1 MAGFGL
7 CQVRNDLIQ
16 EKCKLMEKF
25 YRLLFISFLTILLA
39 ACGPED
45 NATTPQSSDIDNSKT
60 YNWKMVTTWPPGFP
74 VLQKGAERFA
84 DNIKA
89 MSNGRLDIKVYAGG
103 ELIPPLQTFDAVSQ
117 GTVEMGHGS
126 AYYWAGK
133 VPEAQFFSTVPFGM
147 TARGMNAWLYDG
159 GGLELWREVY
169 KPFHVIP
176 FPLGNT
182 GVQMGGWFNKEIN
195 SLEDIKGLKMR
206 IPGLG
211 GKVFAKAGGNPVL
224 LAGSE
229 VYTALERNT
238 IDATEWIGPYHDQRL
253 GLYRA
258 AEHYYY
264 PGWHEPGTVLELTIN
279 ERAWLSLPAD
289 LQAIV
294 SNAAQAENVR
304 MLSEMEQKN
313 MSALQELRQRENV
326 QIHHFPTDVLAK
338 LRSLTDETLIEEADK
353 DPKFKHVFEAYQ
365 QFRQLNDDWS
375 AISENAYLAM
385 DKN

>member
-1 MAGFGL
+1 MTNYTWL
-7 CQVRNDLIQ
+7 
-16 EKCKLMEKF
+16 
-25 YRLLFISFLTILLA
+25 RLLLITLCVNVLIACSEQTPA
-39 ACGPED
+39 AL
-45 NATTPQSSDIDNSKT
+45 SSQQADINQT
-60 YNWKMVTTWPPGFP
+60 YQWKMVTTWPPGFP

-84 DNIKA
+84 DNIRA

-103 ELIPPLQTFDAVSQ
+103 ELIPPLQAFDAVSQ
-117 GTVEMGHGS
+117 GSVEMGHGS

-159 GGLELWREVY
+159 GGLELWREIY

-211 GKVFAKAGGNPVL
+211 GKVLAKAGGNPIL

-258 AEHYYY
+258 AKHYYY

-279 ERAWLSLPAD
+279 QRAWESLPTD
-289 LQAIV
+289 LQAII
-294 SNAAQAENVR
+294 SNAAQAENLR

-313 MSALQELRQRENV
+313 MAALDELRKREGIE
-326 QIHHFPTDVLAK
+326 IHRFPNEVLSRLK
-338 LRSLTDETLIEEADK
+338 TLTNETLVEEAER
-353 DPKFKHVFEAYQ
+353 DPKFKRVYDAYQ
-365 QFRQLNDDWS
+365 NFRRKNDAWS
-375 AISENAYLAM
+375 AISENAYLAIE
-385 DKN
+385 

>member
-1 MAGFGL
+1 M
-7 CQVRNDLIQ
+7 
-16 EKCKLMEKF
+16 KP
-25 YRLLFISFLTILLA
+25 SFILLITA
-39 ACGPED
+39 LSILLTACNED
-45 NATTPQSSDIDNSKT
+45 QSGSGISQAVHKSKT

-74 VLQKGAERFA
+74 VLQEGAERFA
-84 DNIKA
+84 ENINV
-89 MSNGRLDIKVYAGG
+89 MSNGRLKIKVYAGG
-103 ELIPPLQTFDAVSQ
+103 ELIPALQTFDAVSQ

-169 KPFHVIP
+169 KPFHVVP

-238 IDATEWIGPYHDQRL
+238 IDATEWIGPFHDQRL

-279 ERAWLSLPAD
+279 QRAWDSLPAD

-294 SNAAQAENVR
+294 SNAAMAENLR
-304 MLSEMEQKN
+304 MFSEMEQKN
-313 MSALQELRQRENV
+313 MAALKELKDRPKV
-326 QIHHFPTDVLAK
+326 QIHRFPDDVLAK
-338 LRSLTDETLIEEADK
+338 LKALTDETLEEEAAK
-353 DPKFKHVFEAYQ
+353 DPKFKHIYEAYQ
-365 QFRQLNDDWS
+365 TFRLQNDAWS
-375 AISENAYLAM
+375 DISENAYLAIE
-385 DKN
+385 K

>member
-1 MAGFGL
+1 MTNYTWL
-7 CQVRNDLIQ
+7 
-16 EKCKLMEKF
+16 
-25 YRLLFISFLTILLA
+25 RLLLITLCVNVLIACSEQTPA
-39 ACGPED
+39 AL
-45 NATTPQSSDIDNSKT
+45 SSQQADINQT
-60 YNWKMVTTWPPGFP
+60 YQWKMVTTWPPGFP

-84 DNIKA
+84 DNIRA

-103 ELIPPLQTFDAVSQ
+103 ELIPPLQAFDAVSQ
-117 GTVEMGHGS
+117 GSVEMGHGS

-159 GGLELWREVY
+159 GGLELWREIY

-211 GKVFAKAGGNPVL
+211 GKVLAKAGGNPIL

-258 AEHYYY
+258 AKHYYY

-279 ERAWLSLPAD
+279 QRAWESLPTD
-289 LQAIV
+289 LQAII
-294 SNAAQAENVR
+294 SNAAQAENLR

-313 MSALQELRQRENV
+313 MAALDELRKREGIE
-326 QIHHFPTDVLAK
+326 IHRFPNEVLSRLK
-338 LRSLTDETLIEEADK
+338 TLTNETLIEEAER
-353 DPKFKHVFEAYQ
+353 DPKFKRVYDAYQ
-365 QFRQLNDDWS
+365 NFRRKNDAWS
-375 AISENAYLAM
+375 AISENAYLAIE
-385 DKN
+385 

>member
-1 MAGFGL
+1 MTK
-7 CQVRNDLIQ
+7 QTIHI
-16 EKCKLMEKF
+16 
-25 YRLLFISFLTILLA
+25 FIISLLA
-39 ACGPED
+39 LFLSACGPED
-45 NATTPQSSDIDNSKT
+45 TTSTVNSTATNTGKT
-60 YNWKMVTTWPPGFP
+60 YHWKMVTTWPPGFP
-74 VLQKGAERFA
+74 VLQEGAERFA
-84 DNIKA
+84 ANIKA
-89 MSNGRLDIKVYAGG
+89 MSSGRLDIKVYAGG

-159 GGLELWREVY
+159 GGLELWREIY
-169 KPFHVIP
+169 QPFHVIP

-195 SLEDIKGLKMR
+195 SLDDIKGLKMR

-258 AEHYYY
+258 ADHYYY

-279 ERAWLSLPAD
+279 QRAWESLPTD
-289 LQAIV
+289 LQAII
-294 SNAAQAENVR
+294 SNAAQAENGR

-313 MSALQELRQRENV
+313 MSALQELRERPNVNIQR
-326 QIHHFPTDVLAK
+326 FPDDVLAELK
-338 LRSLTDETLIEEADK
+338 MLTDETLAEEAANN
-353 DPKFKHVFEAYQ
+353 PKFKRVYDAYQ
-365 QFRQLNDDWS
+365 SFRQQNDAWS
-375 AISENAYLAM
+375 DISENAYLTI
-385 DKN
+385 KK

>member
-1 MAGFGL
+1 MTNYGRL
-7 CQVRNDLIQ
+7 
-16 EKCKLMEKF
+16 
-25 YRLLFISFLTILLA
+25 RLLLITLCFNVLA
-39 ACGPED
+39 ACTEQAPSNNSSQQAD
-45 NATTPQSSDIDNSKT
+45 KNQSFE
-60 YNWKMVTTWPPGFP
+60 WKMVTTWPPGFP

-84 DNIKA
+84 DNIRA
-89 MSNGRLDIKVYAGG
+89 MSNGRLNIKVYAGG
-103 ELIPPLQTFDAVSQ
+103 ELIPPLQTFEAVSQ
-117 GTVEMGHGS
+117 GSVEMGHGS

-159 GGLELWREVY
+159 GGLELWREIY

-211 GKVFAKAGGNPVL
+211 GKVLAKAGGNPIL

-258 AEHYYY
+258 AKHYYY

-279 ERAWLSLPAD
+279 QRAWESLPTD
-289 LQAIV
+289 LQAII
-294 SNAAQAENVR
+294 SNAAQAENLR

-313 MSALQELRQRENV
+313 MAALEQLRKREGIE
-326 QIHHFPTDVLAK
+326 IHRFPNEVLSK
-338 LRSLTDETLIEEADK
+338 LKKLTNETLIEEAERN
-353 DPKFKHVFEAYQ
+353 PKFKRVYDAYQ
-365 QFRQLNDDWS
+365 NFRKKNDAWS
-375 AISENAYLAM
+375 AISENAYLAIE
-385 DKN
+385 

>member
-1 MAGFGL
+1 MAGVGV
-7 CQVRNDLIQ
+7 CQVRNYLIQ
-16 EKCKLMEKF
+16 EVFMLMSDF
-25 YRLLFISFLTILLA
+25 SRTFIISMVALLLV

-45 NATTPQSSDIDNSKT
+45 SAINTQSSTIDNNKT
-60 YNWKMVTTWPPGFP
+60 FQWKMVTTWPPGFP
-74 VLQKGAERFA
+74 VLQEGAERFA

-89 MSNGRLDIKVYAGG
+89 MSNGRLEIKVYAGG

-159 GGLELWREVY
+159 GGLELWREIY
-169 KPFHVIP
+169 KPFHVVP

-195 SLEDIKGLKMR
+195 SLDDIKGLKMR

-258 AEHYYY
+258 ADHYYY

-279 ERAWLSLPAD
+279 ERAWMSLPED

-313 MSALQELRQRENV
+313 MSALQELRDRKNV
-326 QIHHFPTDVLAK
+326 QIHHFPDDVLAK
-338 LRSLTDETLIEEADK
+338 LKTLTDETLQEEAEK
-353 DPKFKHVFEAYQ
+353 DPKFKRVFDAYQ
-365 QFRQLNDDWS
+365 QFRQQNDDWS
-375 AISENAYLAM
+375 AISENAYLAI
-385 DKN
+385 DKD

>member
-1 MAGFGL
+1 MR
-7 CQVRNDLIQ
+7 Q
-16 EKCKLMEKF
+16 
-25 YRLLFISFLTILLA
+25 LFIPLVTTLCILIS
-39 ACGPED
+39 ACGPEEAVD
-45 NATTPQSSDIDNSKT
+45 SNATTIDTGKT

-74 VLQKGAERFA
+74 VLQEGAERFA
-84 DNIKA
+84 QNIKD

-169 KPFHVIP
+169 KPFHVVP

-195 SLEDIKGLKMR
+195 SLDDIKGLKMR

-279 ERAWLSLPAD
+279 QRAWDSLPAD

-294 SNAAQAENVR
+294 SSAAMAENVR

-313 MSALQELRQRENV
+313 SAALQELKDRPKV
-326 QIHHFPTDVLAK
+326 KIHRFPDDVLAK
-338 LRSLTDETLIEEADK
+338 LKILTDETLAEEAAN
-353 DPKFKHVFEAYQ
+353 DPEFKRIYEAYQ
-365 QFRQLNDDWS
+365 SFRQQNDAWS
-375 AISENAYLAM
+375 DISENAYLAIQ
-385 DKN
+385 

>member
-1 MAGFGL
+1 LLITL
-7 CQVRNDLIQ
+7 CFNV
-16 EKCKLMEKF
+16 
-25 YRLLFISFLTILLA
+25 LA
-39 ACGPED
+39 ACTEQAPSSNSSQQAD
-45 NATTPQSSDIDNSKT
+45 KNQSFE
-60 YNWKMVTTWPPGFP
+60 WKMVTTWPPGFP

-84 DNIKA
+84 DNIRV
-89 MSNGRLDIKVYAGG
+89 MSNGRLNIKVYAGG
-103 ELIPPLQTFDAVSQ
+103 ELIPPLQTFEAVSQ
-117 GTVEMGHGS
+117 GSVEMGHGS

-159 GGLELWREVY
+159 GGLELWREIY

-211 GKVFAKAGGNPVL
+211 GKVLAKAGGNPIL

-258 AEHYYY
+258 AKHYYY

-279 ERAWLSLPAD
+279 QRAWESLPTD
-289 LQAIV
+289 LQAII
-294 SNAAQAENVR
+294 SNAAQAENLR

-313 MSALQELRQRENV
+313 MAALEQLRKREGIE
-326 QIHHFPTDVLAK
+326 IHRFPNEVLSRLKK
-338 LRSLTDETLIEEADK
+338 LTNETLIEEAER
-353 DPKFKHVFEAYQ
+353 DPKFKRVYDAYQ
-365 QFRQLNDDWS
+365 NFRKKNDAWS
-375 AISENAYLAM
+375 AISENAYLAIE
-385 DKN
+385 

>member
-1 MAGFGL
+1 MK
-7 CQVRNDLIQ
+7 NN
-16 EKCKLMEKF
+16 
-25 YRLLFISFLTILLA
+25 ILLRTFLITFFA
-39 ACGPED
+39 VTLTACSIEESTSNG
-45 NATTPQSSDIDNSKT
+45 ASTIDTSKT
-60 YNWKMVTTWPPGFP
+60 YRWKMVTTWPPGFP
-74 VLQKGAERFA
+74 VLQEGAERFA
-84 DNIKA
+84 QNVHH

-103 ELIPPLQTFDAVSQ
+103 ELIPPLQTFEAVSQ

-169 KPFHVIP
+169 KPFHVVP

-195 SLEDIKGLKMR
+195 SLDDLKGLKMR

-258 AEHYYY
+258 ADHYYY

-279 ERAWLSLPAD
+279 QRAWDSLPAD

-294 SNAAQAENVR
+294 SNAAMAENGR

-313 MSALQELRQRENV
+313 MSALQELRDRENV
-326 QIHHFPTDVLAK
+326 QIHRFPDDVLATLK
-338 LRSLTDETLIEEADK
+338 ILTDETLAEQAAN
-353 DPKFKHVFEAYQ
+353 DPKFKKIYQAYQ
-365 QFRQLNDDWS
+365 AFRQQNDAWS
-375 AISENAYLAM
+375 DISENAYLSI
-385 DKN
+385 K

>member
-1 MAGFGL
+1 MNLFRSL
-7 CQVRNDLIQ
+7 LI
-16 EKCKLMEKF
+16 
-25 YRLLFISFLTILLA
+25 SLLA
-39 ACGPED
+39 LSLVACGPED
-45 NATTPQSSDIDNSKT
+45 NATTSTETKPAKT
-60 YNWKMVTTWPPGFP
+60 YRWKMVTTWPPGFP
-74 VLQKGAERFA
+74 VLQHGAERFA
-84 DNIKA
+84 DNVKK
-89 MSNGRLDIKVYAGG
+89 MSNGRIDIKVYAGG

-147 TARGMNAWLYDG
+147 TARGMNAWLYEG
-159 GGLELWREVY
+159 GGLELWRETY
-169 KPFHVIP
+169 KPFRVVP

-195 SLEDIKGLKMR
+195 SLDDIQGLKMR

-238 IDATEWIGPYHDQRL
+238 IDATEWIGPFHDQRL

-279 ERAWLSLPAD
+279 QRAWDSLPAD
-289 LQAIV
+289 LQAII
-294 SNAAQAENVR
+294 SHAAEAENLR
-304 MLSEMEQKN
+304 LLSEMEQKN
-313 MSALQELRQRENV
+313 LAALQELQSLDGI
-326 QIHHFPTDVLAK
+326 QIHSFPNDVLTK
-338 LRSLTDETLIEEADK
+338 LKTLTDETLAEEAAK
-353 DPKFKHVFEAYQ
+353 NPKFAEIYQAYGAFRAQNEA
-365 QFRQLNDDWS
+365 WS
-375 AISENAYLAM
+375 AISENAYLALE
-385 DKN
+385 KNQ

>member
-1 MAGFGL
+1 MTNYRWLRLWLITL
-7 CQVRNDLIQ
+7 CFNV
-16 EKCKLMEKF
+16 
-25 YRLLFISFLTILLA
+25 LA
-39 ACGPED
+39 ACTEQAPLSNSSQQAD
-45 NATTPQSSDIDNSKT
+45 KNQSFE
-60 YNWKMVTTWPPGFP
+60 WKMVTTWPPGFP

-84 DNIKA
+84 DNIRV
-89 MSNGRLDIKVYAGG
+89 MSNGRLNIKVYAGG
-103 ELIPPLQTFDAVSQ
+103 ELIPPLQTFEAVSQ
-117 GTVEMGHGS
+117 GSVEMGHGS

-133 VPEAQFFSTVPFGM
+133 VPDAQFFSTVPFGM

-159 GGLELWREVY
+159 GGLELWREIY

-211 GKVFAKAGGNPVL
+211 GKVLAKAGGNPIL

-258 AEHYYY
+258 AKHYYY

-279 ERAWLSLPAD
+279 QRAWESLPTD
-289 LQAIV
+289 LQAII
-294 SNAAQAENVR
+294 SNAAQAENLR

-313 MSALQELRQRENV
+313 MAALEQLRKREGIE
-326 QIHHFPTDVLAK
+326 IHRFPNEVLSK
-338 LRSLTDETLIEEADK
+338 LKKLTNETLIEEAER
-353 DPKFKHVFEAYQ
+353 DPKFKRVYDAYQ
-365 QFRQLNDDWS
+365 NFRKKNDAWS
-375 AISENAYLAM
+375 AISENAYLAIE
-385 DKN
+385 

>member
-1 MAGFGL
+1 MKVKHML
-7 CQVRNDLIQ
+7 RYILTLISLSILIACDSGAQQ
-16 EKCKLMEKF
+16 ENPATDNIDTAKQ
-25 YRLLFISFLTILLA
+25 YR
-39 ACGPED
+39 
-45 NATTPQSSDIDNSKT
+45 
-60 YNWKMVTTWPPGFP
+60 WKMVTTWPPGFP
-74 VLQKGAERFA
+74 VLQEGAERFA

-159 GGLELWREVY
+159 GGLDLWRDVY
-169 KPFHVIP
+169 KPFHVTP

-195 SLEDIKGLKMR
+195 SLDDIKGLKMR
-206 IPGLG
+206 IPGIG

-258 AEHYYY
+258 ANHYYY
-264 PGWHEPGTVLELTIN
+264 PGWHEPGTVLELTVN
-279 ERAWLSLPAD
+279 QRAWDSLPAD

-294 SNAAQAENVR
+294 DNAAQAENLR

-313 MSALQELRQRENV
+313 LSALAELQQREGI
-326 QIHHFPTDVLAK
+326 QILPFPKEVLAK
-338 LRSLTDETLIEEADK
+338 LKTLTDETLQEEADK
-353 DPKFKHVFEAYQ
+353 NPKFKAIYEAYQ
-365 QFRQLNDDWS
+365 AFRVQNEAWS
-375 AISENAYLAM
+375 DISENAYLAI
-385 DKN
+385 D

>member
-1 MAGFGL
+1 MTNYTWL
-7 CQVRNDLIQ
+7 
-16 EKCKLMEKF
+16 
-25 YRLLFISFLTILLA
+25 RLLLITLCVNVLIACSEQTPA
-39 ACGPED
+39 AL
-45 NATTPQSSDIDNSKT
+45 SSQQADINQT
-60 YNWKMVTTWPPGFP
+60 YQWKMVTTWPPGFP

-84 DNIKA
+84 DNIRA

-103 ELIPPLQTFDAVSQ
+103 ELIPPLQAFDAVSQ
-117 GTVEMGHGS
+117 GSVEMGHGS

-159 GGLELWREVY
+159 GGLELWREIY

-211 GKVFAKAGGNPVL
+211 GKVLAKAGGNPIL

-258 AEHYYY
+258 AKHYYY

-279 ERAWLSLPAD
+279 QRAWESLPTD
-289 LQAIV
+289 LQAII
-294 SNAAQAENVR
+294 SNAAQAENLR

-313 MSALQELRQRENV
+313 MAALDELRKREGV
-326 QIHHFPTDVLAK
+326 EIHRFPNEVLSRLK
-338 LRSLTDETLIEEADK
+338 TLTNETLIEEAER
-353 DPKFKHVFEAYQ
+353 DPKFKRVYDAYQ
-365 QFRQLNDDWS
+365 NFRRKNDAWS
-375 AISENAYLAM
+375 AISENAYLAIE
-385 DKN
+385 

>member
-1 MAGFGL
+1 MTNYTWL
-7 CQVRNDLIQ
+7 
-16 EKCKLMEKF
+16 
-25 YRLLFISFLTILLA
+25 RLLLITLCVNVLIACSEQTPA
-39 ACGPED
+39 AL
-45 NATTPQSSDIDNSKT
+45 SSQQADINQT
-60 YNWKMVTTWPPGFP
+60 YQWKMVTTWPPGFP

-84 DNIKA
+84 DNIRA

-103 ELIPPLQTFDAVSQ
+103 ELIPPLQAFDAVSQ
-117 GTVEMGHGS
+117 GSVEMGHGS

-159 GGLELWREVY
+159 GGLELWREIY

-195 SLEDIKGLKMR
+195 SLEDIQGLKMR

-211 GKVFAKAGGNPVL
+211 GKVLAKAGGNPIL

-258 AEHYYY
+258 AKHYYY

-279 ERAWLSLPAD
+279 QRAWESLPAD
-289 LQAIV
+289 LQAII
-294 SNAAQAENVR
+294 SNAAQAENLR

-313 MSALQELRQRENV
+313 MAALDELRKREGIE
-326 QIHHFPTDVLAK
+326 IHRFPNEVLSRLK
-338 LRSLTDETLIEEADK
+338 TLTNETLIEEAER
-353 DPKFKHVFEAYQ
+353 DPKFKRVYDAYQ
-365 QFRQLNDDWS
+365 NFRKKNDAWS
-375 AISENAYLAM
+375 AISENAYLAIE
-385 DKN
+385 

>member
-1 MAGFGL
+1 MLKSDFFRSIIIGSVA
-7 CQVRNDLIQ
+7 
-16 EKCKLMEKF
+16 
-25 YRLLFISFLTILLA
+25 LLLT
-39 ACGPED
+39 ACGPESTSTEVPT
-45 NATTPQSSDIDNSKT
+45 NTESNKT

-74 VLQKGAERFA
+74 VLQEGAERFA
-84 DNIKA
+84 DNVKA
-89 MSNGRLDIKVYAGG
+89 MSNGRLNIKVYAGG

-159 GGLELWREVY
+159 GGLELWKEVY
-169 KPFHVIP
+169 KPFHVVP

-195 SLEDIKGLKMR
+195 SLDDIKGLKMR

-238 IDATEWIGPYHDQRL
+238 IDATEWIGPFHDQRL

-279 ERAWLSLPAD
+279 ERAWMSLPAD

-294 SNAAQAENVR
+294 SNAAQAENLR

-313 MSALQELRQRENV
+313 ISALQELRDREKV
-326 QIHHFPTDVLAK
+326 KIHHFPDDVLAK
-338 LRSLTDETLIEEADK
+338 LKTLTDETLLEEAEK
-353 DPKFKHVFEAYQ
+353 DPKFKRIYDAYQ
-365 QFRQLNDDWS
+365 AFRQQNDAWS
-375 AISENAYLAM
+375 AISENAYLAL
-385 DKN
+385 DKE

>member
-1 MAGFGL
+1 MTNYRWLRLWLITL
-7 CQVRNDLIQ
+7 CFNV
-16 EKCKLMEKF
+16 
-25 YRLLFISFLTILLA
+25 LA
-39 ACGPED
+39 ACTDQAPPSNSSQQAD
-45 NATTPQSSDIDNSKT
+45 KNQSFE
-60 YNWKMVTTWPPGFP
+60 WKMVTTWPPGFP

-84 DNIKA
+84 DNIRV
-89 MSNGRLDIKVYAGG
+89 MSNGRLNIKVYAGG
-103 ELIPPLQTFDAVSQ
+103 ELIPPLQTFEAVSQ
-117 GTVEMGHGS
+117 GSVEMGHGS

-159 GGLELWREVY
+159 GGLELWREIY

-211 GKVFAKAGGNPVL
+211 GKVLAKAGGNPIL

-258 AEHYYY
+258 AKHYYY

-279 ERAWLSLPAD
+279 QRAWESLPTD
-289 LQAIV
+289 LQAII
-294 SNAAQAENVR
+294 SNAAQAENLR

-313 MSALQELRQRENV
+313 MAALDQLRKREGIE
-326 QIHHFPTDVLAK
+326 IHRFPNEVLSRLKK
-338 LRSLTDETLIEEADK
+338 LTNETLIEEAER
-353 DPKFKHVFEAYQ
+353 DPKFKRVYDAYQ
-365 QFRQLNDDWS
+365 NFRKKNDAWS
-375 AISENAYLAM
+375 AISENAYLAIE
-385 DKN
+385 

>member
-1 MAGFGL
+1 MITRNVL
-7 CQVRNDLIQ
+7 CV
-16 EKCKLMEKF
+16 F
-25 YRLLFISFLTILLA
+25 FISLCSLILT
-39 ACGPED
+39 ACEPE
-45 NATTPQSSDIDNSKT
+45 ATTDVTTTSTNNNKV
-60 YNWKMVTTWPPGFP
+60 YHWKMVTTWPPNFP
-74 VLQKGAERFA
+74 VLQQGSERFA
-84 DNIKA
+84 DNVRA

-103 ELIPPLQTFDAVSQ
+103 ELIPALQTFDAVSQ

-195 SLEDIKGLKMR
+195 SLDDIKGLKMR

-229 VYTALERNT
+229 LYTALERNT

-279 ERAWLSLPAD
+279 ERAWNSLPAD

-294 SNAAQAENVR
+294 NNAAQAENLH
-304 MLSEMEQKN
+304 MFSEMEQKN
-313 MSALQELRQRENV
+313 LSALQELRDRDSV
-326 QIHHFPTDVLAK
+326 KIHRFPQDVLDK
-338 LRSLTDETLIEEADK
+338 LKALTDETLEEEAAK
-353 DPKFKHVFEAYQ
+353 NPKFKQVYDAYQ
-365 QFRQLNDDWS
+365 AFRQKNDAWS
-375 AISENAYLAM
+375 AISENAYLTI
-385 DKN
+385 NTP

>member
-1 MAGFGL
+1 MKRSF
-7 CQVRNDLIQ
+7 
-16 EKCKLMEKF
+16 
-25 YRLLFISFLTILLA
+25 FISLPTLLMTVLLS

-45 NATTPQSSDIDNSKT
+45 TSTAAETTHPQQRYK
-60 YNWKMVTTWPPGFP
+60 WKMVTTWPPGFP
-74 VLQKGAERFA
+74 VLQEGAERFA
-84 DNIKA
+84 NNVKQ
-89 MSNGRLDIKVYAGG
+89 MSNGRIDIKVYAGG
-103 ELIPPLQTFDAVSQ
+103 ELIPALQTFDAVSQ

-159 GGLELWREVY
+159 GGLALWRETY
-169 KPFHVIP
+169 QPFHVIP

-195 SLEDIKGLKMR
+195 SLDDIQGLKMR

-229 VYTALERNT
+229 LYTALERNT

-264 PGWHEPGTVLELTIN
+264 PGWHEPGSVLELTIN
-279 ERAWLSLPAD
+279 ERAWNSLSDD
-289 LQAIV
+289 LKAIIE
-294 SNAAQAENVR
+294 NAAAAENVR

-313 MSALQELRQRENV
+313 MAALQELLAREGV
-326 QIHHFPTDVLAK
+326 QVHKFPDDVLSK
-338 LRSLTDETLIEEADK
+338 LKTLTDETLSEEAAS
-353 DPKFKHVFEAYQ
+353 DPKFKRIYEAFEA
-365 QFRQLNDDWS
+365 FRQQNNAWS
-375 AISENAYLAM
+375 DLSENAYLAIE
-385 DKN
+385 

>member
-1 MAGFGL
+1 MTNYTWL
-7 CQVRNDLIQ
+7 
-16 EKCKLMEKF
+16 
-25 YRLLFISFLTILLA
+25 RLLLITLCVNVLIACSEQTPA
-39 ACGPED
+39 AL
-45 NATTPQSSDIDNSKT
+45 SSQQADINQT
-60 YNWKMVTTWPPGFP
+60 YQWKMVTTWPPGFP

-84 DNIKA
+84 DNIRA

-103 ELIPPLQTFDAVSQ
+103 ELIPPLQAFDAVSQ
-117 GTVEMGHGS
+117 GSVEMGHGS

-159 GGLELWREVY
+159 GGLELWREIY

-195 SLEDIKGLKMR
+195 SLEDIQGLKMR

-211 GKVFAKAGGNPVL
+211 GKVLAKAGGNPIL

-258 AEHYYY
+258 AKHYYY

-279 ERAWLSLPAD
+279 QRAWESLPTD
-289 LQAIV
+289 LQAII
-294 SNAAQAENVR
+294 SNAAQAENLR

-313 MSALQELRQRENV
+313 MAALDELRKREGIE
-326 QIHHFPTDVLAK
+326 IHRFPNEVLSRLK
-338 LRSLTDETLIEEADK
+338 TLTNETLIEEAER
-353 DPKFKHVFEAYQ
+353 DPKFKRVYDAYQ
-365 QFRQLNDDWS
+365 NFRRKNDAWS
-375 AISENAYLAM
+375 AISENAYLAIE
-385 DKN
+385 

>member
-1 MAGFGL
+1 MTNYTWL
-7 CQVRNDLIQ
+7 
-16 EKCKLMEKF
+16 
-25 YRLLFISFLTILLA
+25 RLLLITLCVNVLIACSEQTPA
-39 ACGPED
+39 AL
-45 NATTPQSSDIDNSKT
+45 SSQQADTNKT
-60 YNWKMVTTWPPGFP
+60 YQWKMVTTWPPGFP

-84 DNIKA
+84 DNIRA

-103 ELIPPLQTFDAVSQ
+103 ELIPPLQAFDAVSQ
-117 GTVEMGHGS
+117 GSVEMGHGS

-159 GGLELWREVY
+159 GGLELWREIY

-211 GKVFAKAGGNPVL
+211 GKVLAKAGGNPIL

-258 AEHYYY
+258 AKHYYY

-279 ERAWLSLPAD
+279 QRAWESLPTD
-289 LQAIV
+289 LQAII
-294 SNAAQAENVR
+294 SNAAQAENLR

-313 MSALQELRQRENV
+313 MAALDELRKREGIE
-326 QIHHFPTDVLAK
+326 IHRFPNEVLSRLK
-338 LRSLTDETLIEEADK
+338 TLTNETLIEEAER
-353 DPKFKHVFEAYQ
+353 DPKFKRVYDAYQ
-365 QFRQLNDDWS
+365 NFRRKNDAWS
-375 AISENAYLAM
+375 AISENAYLAIE
-385 DKN
+385 

>member
-1 MAGFGL
+1 MTNFRWL
-7 CQVRNDLIQ
+7 
-16 EKCKLMEKF
+16 
-25 YRLLFISFLTILLA
+25 RLLLITLCFNVLA
-39 ACGPED
+39 ACTEQAPSSNSSQQAD
-45 NATTPQSSDIDNSKT
+45 KNQSFE
-60 YNWKMVTTWPPGFP
+60 WKMVTTWPPGFP

-84 DNIKA
+84 DNIRV
-89 MSNGRLDIKVYAGG
+89 MSNGRLNIKVYAGG
-103 ELIPPLQTFDAVSQ
+103 ELIPPLQTFEAVSQ
-117 GTVEMGHGS
+117 GSVEMGHGS

-159 GGLELWREVY
+159 GGLELWREIY

-211 GKVFAKAGGNPVL
+211 GKVLAKAGGNPIL

-258 AEHYYY
+258 AKHYYY

-279 ERAWLSLPAD
+279 QRAWESLPTD
-289 LQAIV
+289 LQAII
-294 SNAAQAENVR
+294 SNAAQAENLR

-313 MSALQELRQRENV
+313 MAALEQLRKREGIE
-326 QIHHFPTDVLAK
+326 IHRFPNEVLSRLKK
-338 LRSLTDETLIEEADK
+338 LTNETLIEEAER
-353 DPKFKHVFEAYQ
+353 DPKFKRVYDAYQ
-365 QFRQLNDDWS
+365 NFRKKNDAWS
-375 AISENAYLAM
+375 AISENAYLAIE
-385 DKN
+385 

>member
-1 MAGFGL
+1 MKNYF
-7 CQVRNDLIQ
+7 
-16 EKCKLMEKF
+16 
-25 YRLLFISFLTILLA
+25 ILLITTLSILLS
-39 ACGPED
+39 ACGPD
-45 NATTPQSSDIDNSKT
+45 NKSDNNSSAVDTSKT

-74 VLQKGAERFA
+74 VLQEGAERFA

-89 MSNGRLDIKVYAGG
+89 MSNGRLNVKVYAGG
-103 ELIPPLQTFDAVSQ
+103 ELIPALQTFDAVSQ

-169 KPFHVIP
+169 KPFHVVP

-279 ERAWLSLPAD
+279 QRAWDSLPAD

-294 SNAAQAENVR
+294 SNAAMAENVR

-313 MSALQELRQRENV
+313 ISALQELKDRPNV
-326 QIHHFPTDVLAK
+326 QIHRFPADVLATLK
-338 LRSLTDETLIEEADK
+338 TLTDETLEEAAAN
-353 DPKFKHVFEAYQ
+353 DPKFKQVYDAYQ
-365 QFRQLNDDWS
+365 AFRSQNDAWS
-375 AISENAYLAM
+375 DISENAYLAIE
-385 DKN
+385 K

>member
-1 MAGFGL
+1 MST
-7 CQVRNDLIQ
+7 
-16 EKCKLMEKF
+16 F
-25 YRLLFISFLTILLA
+25 YRSIIISIVALLLA

-45 NATTPQSSDIDNSKT
+45 TSTTDQTTSAVNNDKT

-74 VLQKGAERFA
+74 VLQEGAERFA
-84 DNIKA
+84 DNVKA
-89 MSNGRLDIKVYAGG
+89 MSNGRLNINVYAGG

-294 SNAAQAENVR
+294 SNAAQAENLR
-304 MLSEMEQKN
+304 MFSEMEQKN
-313 MSALQELRQRENV
+313 LSALQELRQRENV
-326 QIHHFPTDVLAK
+326 KIHHFPKDVLDK
-338 LRSLTDETLIEEADK
+338 LRRLTDETLKEEADK

-385 DKN
+385 DKD

>member
-1 MAGFGL
+1 MTNYGRL
-7 CQVRNDLIQ
+7 
-16 EKCKLMEKF
+16 
-25 YRLLFISFLTILLA
+25 RLLLITLCFNVLA
-39 ACGPED
+39 ACTEQAPSNNSSQQAD
-45 NATTPQSSDIDNSKT
+45 KNQSFE
-60 YNWKMVTTWPPGFP
+60 WKMVTTWPPGFP

-84 DNIKA
+84 DNIRA
-89 MSNGRLDIKVYAGG
+89 MSNGRLNIKVYAGG
-103 ELIPPLQTFDAVSQ
+103 ELIPPLQTFEAVSQ
-117 GTVEMGHGS
+117 GSVEMGHGS

-159 GGLELWREVY
+159 GGLELWREIY

-211 GKVFAKAGGNPVL
+211 GKVLAKAGGNPIL

-229 VYTALERNT
+229 VYSALERNT

-258 AEHYYY
+258 AKHYYY

-279 ERAWLSLPAD
+279 QRAWESLPTD
-289 LQAIV
+289 LQAII
-294 SNAAQAENVR
+294 SNAAQAENLR

-313 MSALQELRQRENV
+313 MAALEQLRKREGIE
-326 QIHHFPTDVLAK
+326 IHRFPNEVLSRLKK
-338 LRSLTDETLIEEADK
+338 LTNETLIEEAER
-353 DPKFKHVFEAYQ
+353 DPKFKRVYDAYQ
-365 QFRQLNDDWS
+365 NFRKKNDAWS
-375 AISENAYLAM
+375 AISENAYLAIE
-385 DKN
+385 

>member
-1 MAGFGL
+1 MLTHNLIRISLIGL
-7 CQVRNDLIQ
+7 LT
-16 EKCKLMEKF
+16 L
-25 YRLLFISFLTILLA
+25 FLT
-39 ACGPED
+39 ACGPEESTNSD
-45 NATTPQSSDIDNSKT
+45 TVVVDSSSKT

-74 VLQKGAERFA
+74 VLQEGAERFA
-84 DNIKA
+84 QNIHD
-89 MSNGRLDIKVYAGG
+89 MSNGRLAIKVYAGG

-169 KPFHVIP
+169 QPFHVIP

-195 SLEDIKGLKMR
+195 SLDDIKGLKMR
-206 IPGLG
+206 IPGIG

-279 ERAWLSLPAD
+279 QRAWDSLSAD

-294 SNAAQAENVR
+294 TNAAMAENVR

-313 MSALQELRQRENV
+313 MAALQELKDRPKI
-326 QIHHFPTDVLAK
+326 QIHRFPDDVLAK
-338 LRSLTDETLIEEADK
+338 LRTLTDETLAEEAAK
-353 DPKFKHVFEAYQ
+353 NPEFERIYKAYQ
-365 QFRQLNDDWS
+365 AFREQNDAWS
-375 AISENAYLAM
+375 DISENAYLAIE
-385 DKN
+385 K

>member
-1 MAGFGL
+1 MSPKNWLKTLVITLSIGL
-7 CQVRNDLIQ
+7 L
-16 EKCKLMEKF
+16 
-25 YRLLFISFLTILLA
+25 S
-39 ACGPED
+39 ACSEHETD
-45 NATTPQSSDIDNSKT
+45 STPAQTAEPSKT
-60 YNWKMVTTWPPGFP
+60 YRWKMVTTWPPGFP
-74 VLQKGAERFA
+74 VLQEGAERFA
-84 DNIKA
+84 DNIKV
-89 MSNGRLDIKVYAGG
+89 MSNGRLNIKVYAGG

-195 SLEDIKGLKMR
+195 SLADIKGLKMR

-211 GKVFAKAGGNPVL
+211 GKVFAKAGGNPIL

-258 AEHYYY
+258 AKHYYY
-264 PGWHEPGTVLELTIN
+264 PGWHEPGTVLELTVN
-279 ERAWLSLPAD
+279 ERAWNTLPAD

-313 MSALQELRQRENV
+313 ISALAELQQRKDI
-326 QIHHFPTDVLAK
+326 QIHRFPDDVLQK
-338 LRSLTDETLIEEADK
+338 LKTLTDETLQEEAAK
-353 DPKFKHVFEAYQ
+353 DPKFKRVYDAYQ
-365 QFRQLNDDWS
+365 AFRQQNDAWS
-375 AISENAYLAM
+375 DISENAYLAIP
-385 DKN
+385 

>member
-1 MAGFGL
+1 MTNYRWLRLWLITL
-7 CQVRNDLIQ
+7 CFNV
-16 EKCKLMEKF
+16 
-25 YRLLFISFLTILLA
+25 LA
-39 ACGPED
+39 ACTDQAPPSNSSQQAD
-45 NATTPQSSDIDNSKT
+45 KNQSFE
-60 YNWKMVTTWPPGFP
+60 WKMVTTWPPGFP

-84 DNIKA
+84 DNIRV
-89 MSNGRLDIKVYAGG
+89 MSNGRLNIKVYAGG
-103 ELIPPLQTFDAVSQ
+103 ELIPPLQTFEAVSQ
-117 GTVEMGHGS
+117 GSVEMGHGS

-159 GGLELWREVY
+159 GGLELWREIY

-211 GKVFAKAGGNPVL
+211 GKVLAKAGGNPIL

-229 VYTALERNT
+229 VYSALERNT

-258 AEHYYY
+258 AKHYYY

-279 ERAWLSLPAD
+279 QRAWESLPTD
-289 LQAIV
+289 LQAII
-294 SNAAQAENVR
+294 SNAAQAENLR

-313 MSALQELRQRENV
+313 MAALDQLRKREGIE
-326 QIHHFPTDVLAK
+326 IHRFPNEVLSRLKK
-338 LRSLTDETLIEEADK
+338 LTNETLIEEAER
-353 DPKFKHVFEAYQ
+353 DPKFKRVYDAYQ
-365 QFRQLNDDWS
+365 NFRKKNDAWS
-375 AISENAYLAM
+375 AISENAYLAIE
-385 DKN
+385 

>member
-1 MAGFGL
+1 
-7 CQVRNDLIQ
+7 
-16 EKCKLMEKF
+16 
-25 YRLLFISFLTILLA
+25 
-39 ACGPED
+39 
-45 NATTPQSSDIDNSKT
+45 
-60 YNWKMVTTWPPGFP
+60 
-74 VLQKGAERFA
+74 
-84 DNIKA
+84 
-89 MSNGRLDIKVYAGG
+89 
-103 ELIPPLQTFDAVSQ
+103 
-117 GTVEMGHGS
+117 MGHGS

-159 GGLELWREVY
+159 GGLELWREIY

-211 GKVFAKAGGNPVL
+211 GKVLAKAGGNPIL

-258 AEHYYY
+258 AKHYYY

-279 ERAWLSLPAD
+279 QRAWESLPTD
-289 LQAIV
+289 LQAII
-294 SNAAQAENVR
+294 SNAAQAENLR

-313 MSALQELRQRENV
+313 MAALEQLRKREGIE
-326 QIHHFPTDVLAK
+326 IHRFPNEVLSRLKK
-338 LRSLTDETLIEEADK
+338 LTNETLIEEAER
-353 DPKFKHVFEAYQ
+353 DPKFKRVYDAYQ
-365 QFRQLNDDWS
+365 NFRKKNDAWS
-375 AISENAYLAM
+375 AISENAYLAIE
-385 DKN
+385 